1 MFDINKIRNDFPI
14 LSREINGKPLVYF
27 DNGATTQKPRSVIER
42 IKKYYETENANV
54 HRGVHKLS
62 ALATD
67 EFEQAR
73 ETVRKFLNAKN
84 SSDIIFTKGTTE
96 SINLV
101 ASSLCKAGLLNDGDE
116 IIVTEAEHHA
126 NIVPWQICGKK
137 LKLKVLPVDENGEL
151 QIDKLPELITS
162 RTKLLAAT
170 HISNVLGIVNDVKR
184 LTDIA
189 KNAGLLT
196 LIDGAQAVAHVS
208 VDVQNLDVDFYAFS
222 GHKIFAPTG
231 IGVLYGKRE
240 IMEKLLPYQG
250 GGEMIDQ
257 VSFEETT
264 FNELPYKFEAGTPNI
279 AGALGLATALE
290 YFTSFDINE
299 INAYEYELTKFA
311 IEKFSAIEGLTLL
324 GKSENR
330 VPVFSFAIEGVH
342 HYDIGTLLD
351 ASGIAVRTG
360 HHCAQPLMKRFGLS
374 GAARAS
380 LAFYNTVEELE
391 YFFDKLNHAI
401 KILK

>member
-1 MFDINKIRNDFPI
+1 MFNANEIRNDFPI

-27 DNGATTQKPRSVIER
+27 DNGATTQKPSSVIER

-67 EFEQAR
+67 EFEKAR

-101 ASSLCKAGLLNDGDE
+101 ASSLCKAGLLDDGDE

-137 LKLKVLPVDENGEL
+137 LKIKALPVDDGGNL
-151 QIDKLPELITS
+151 QIEKLPELITG

-170 HISNVLGIVNDVKR
+170 HISNVLGVVNDIKP
-184 LTDIA
+184 LIDKA

-208 VDVQNLDVDFYAFS
+208 VDVQELDVDFYAFS

-240 IMEKLLPYQG
+240 IMEKLPPYQG

-290 YFTSFDINE
+290 YFTSSDINE
-299 INAYEYELTKFA
+299 INAYEDELTKFA

-342 HYDIGTLLD
+342 HYDVGTLLD
-351 ASGIAVRTG
+351 ASGIAIRTG
-360 HHCAQPLMKRFGLS
+360 HHCAQPIMKHFGLT
-374 GAARAS
+374 GTARAS
-380 LAFYNTVEELE
+380 LAFYNTIEELE